1 MRTGQEGSA
10 FGKEC
15 KERGDQVVVIEQEQ
29 GNDLLELCKDLGA
42 IVLIGNATDDDLL
55 RTARVYRARQ
65 LICVCGDDG
74 INAEIAMNAEN

>member
-1 MRTGQEGSA
+1 MNRNRATTCSNYA
-10 FGKEC
+10 KT
-15 KERGDQVVVIEQEQ
+15 
-29 GNDLLELCKDLGA
+29 LGV

-74 INAEIAMNAEN
+74 INAEIAMNACELINPAKTGN